1 MGTLEEFKSFALKG
15 NVVDM
20 AVGIVV
26 GAAFNKVVTS
36 LVNDV
41 IMPPIGYVI
50 NGVPFKDLR
59 WVVKE
64 AVKKD
69 GAVIQPEVAIQYG
82 LFINTILEFLIV
94 AFSVFVMVKF
104 MNRLLR
110 FRPMQPLVSLG
121 LMPTEPGAPPS
132 APPAAPANPS
142 QPPPKAP

>member
-69 GAVIQPEVAIQYG
+69 GAVIHPRW
-82 LFINTILEFLIV
+82 LSNTASSSTL
-94 AFSVFVMVKF
+94 SW
-104 MNRLLR
+104 N
-110 FRPMQPLVSLG
+110 S
-121 LMPTEPGAPPS
+121 
-132 APPAAPANPS
+132 
-142 QPPPKAP
+142 